1 MTDIEEFF
9 LHLCHFEA
17 VTDIE
22 ELSPKNKA
30 TSPRL
35 SILCLEYIFFFLHL
49 CSSLKKIILAHK
61 ASSILD
67 YNTQI
72 CQSINAVIIKTL

>member
-1 MTDIEEFF
+1 MSWAKYIEFFLHLSHFEAVTDIEEFF

-49 CSSLKKIILAHK
+49 CSSLKKIILAP
-61 ASSILD
+61 L
-67 YNTQI
+67 
-72 CQSINAVIIKTL
+72 